1 MWRSGKLIVL
11 SSGSEWVR
19 QWPVTVRHVEEDDD
33 GGSLF
38 LLVVWPSARGGRT
51 DSLTWTAMGRSG

>member
-1 MWRSGKLIVL
+1 VEVGEAHSV

-19 QWPVTVRHVEEDDD
+19 QWPVTVRHMEEDDD

-38 LLVVWPSARGGRT
+38 LLVVWPSAWGGRT